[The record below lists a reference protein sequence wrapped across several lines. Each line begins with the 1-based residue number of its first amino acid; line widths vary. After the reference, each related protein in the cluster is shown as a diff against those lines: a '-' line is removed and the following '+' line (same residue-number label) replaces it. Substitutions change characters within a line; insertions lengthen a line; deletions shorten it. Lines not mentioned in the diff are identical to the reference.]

1 MKIEYF
7 GHSCF
12 RLTSKSGVRVL
23 TDPYTRVGYEL
34 PQGLQADIITVSH
47 GHFDHNYTQGVGGQP
62 TIVDKAGH
70 YTVQGVEINGEES
83 FHDDKKGALRGK
95 NILFKIT
102 VDGITFCHF
111 GDLGEEYGAEL
122 AKKLGG
128 EVWLIPIGGTYTIDA
143 ERAKDYIE
151 KLSPKLVIPMH
162 YRPADGSL
170 DIALADGFLKQI
182 PWEITEC
189 RNGEYSLQNTDLTK
203 EETQILYME
212 RKQSI

>member
-12 RLTSKSGVRVL
+12 RLTTDSGVSVL
-23 TDPYTRVGYEL
+23 TDPYTGVGYEL

-47 GHFDHNYTQGVGGQP
+47 GHFDHNYTQGVDGAPKVIDTAGQYA
-62 TIVDKAGH
+62 I
-70 YTVQGVEINGEES
+70 QGVEIIGEES
-83 FHDDKKGALRGK
+83 FHDPKKGALRGK

-102 VDGITFCHF
+102 VDDITFCHF
-111 GDLGEEYGAEL
+111 GDLGEEYGAEI
-122 AKKLGG
+122 AQKLNG

-143 ERAKDYIE
+143 EQAKEYIE

-170 DIALADGFLKQI
+170 DIAPADGFLKRI

-189 RNGEYSLQNTDLTK
+189 KNGEYSLQNTDLTK

-212 RKQSI
+212 RK